1 MLDLFILM
9 MERVGLIILLA
20 FLLVNVTYFKRVLEN
35 RTQLSSKVILIIVFG
50 LFAILTN
57 FTGIEITGNQIVPS
71 NFLTHISEN
80 TSIANARTLV
90 ISVAGLVGGPSV
102 GTTVGG
108 IAGVHRFLQGSGEG
122 SFYIFSS
129 LLIGLISGLVRLLLI
144 KRQWQNKALIYALV
158 GILMESIQMI
168 FVAFFSGTDL
178 AKMIAGPMIMING
191 IGTFIFMSIINVT
204 LKQEEQAKAV
214 QAHDVLNLAAQTLP
228 YFRAGLKRESS
239 QAVAEII
246 QRYTKLAAISMTDK
260 HQILAHVGAGSD
272 HHIPELEVITELSK
286 KVLQT
291 GEMLIAHSK
300 EQIGCKNP
308 DCPLAAAIVIPL
320 FAHEQVVGT
329 LKMYFTDESKLTYV
343 EEELAEGLAT
353 IFSSQIE
360 LGEAEERSRLLKD
373 AEIKS
378 LQAQVNPHF
387 FFNAINTISALMRRD
402 TDQARSLL
410 LQLSNY
416 FRGNL
421 TGARQTKIL
430 LSQELQH
437 LAAYLQLEQARFPNR
452 YQIDVKTSDALENA
466 LIPPYAVQILV
477 ENAIK
482 HAFANRKED
491 NYVEV
496 RIFSNND
503 ALILQV
509 EDNGVGIKAD
519 LLPKLGKQAV
529 VSAKGTG
536 TALENLNRRL
546 HSLYGE
552 TGELKAENKKTGGA
566 IFTITLPLEL
576 KGGEE

>member
-214 QAHDVLNLAAQTLP
+214 QTHDVLNLAAQTLP

-291 GEMLIAHSK
+291 G
-300 EQIGCKNP
+300 
-308 DCPLAAAIVIPL
+308 
-320 FAHEQVVGT
+320 
-329 LKMYFTDESKLTYV
+329 
-343 EEELAEGLAT
+343 
-353 IFSSQIE
+353 
-360 LGEAEERSRLLKD
+360 
-373 AEIKS
+373 
-378 LQAQVNPHF
+378 
-387 FFNAINTISALMRRD
+387 
-402 TDQARSLL
+402 
-410 LQLSNY
+410 
-416 FRGNL
+416 
-421 TGARQTKIL
+421 
-430 LSQELQH
+430 
-437 LAAYLQLEQARFPNR
+437 
-452 YQIDVKTSDALENA
+452 
-466 LIPPYAVQILV
+466 
-477 ENAIK
+477 
-482 HAFANRKED
+482 
-491 NYVEV
+491 
-496 RIFSNND
+496 
-503 ALILQV
+503 
-509 EDNGVGIKAD
+509 
-519 LLPKLGKQAV
+519 
-529 VSAKGTG
+529 
-536 TALENLNRRL
+536 
-546 HSLYGE
+546 
-552 TGELKAENKKTGGA
+552 
-566 IFTITLPLEL
+566 
-576 KGGEE
+576 

>member
-20 FLLVNVTYFKRVLEN
+20 FLLVNVSYFKRVLEN
-35 RTQLSSKVILIIVFG
+35 REQFSSKVILIVVFG

-57 FTGIEITGNQIVPS
+57 FTGIEIAGNKIVPS

-102 GTTVGG
+102 GATVGG
-108 IAGVHRFLQGSGEG
+108 IAGIHRFFQGSGQG

-129 LLIGLISGLVRLLLI
+129 FLIGLVSGLIRLLLI
-144 KRQWQNKALIYALV
+144 KKQWQNKAWVYALV
-158 GILMESIQMI
+158 GILMESIQMV
-168 FVAFFSGTDL
+168 FVAFFSGPAL
-178 AKMIAGPMIMING
+178 AQMIAGPMIMING
-191 IGTFIFMSIINVT
+191 IGTFIFMSIINIT

-214 QAHDVLNLAAQTLP
+214 QTHDVLNLAAQTLP

-239 QAVAEII
+239 QAAAEII
-246 QRYTKLAAISMTDK
+246 QRYTKLAAISITDK

-272 HHIPELEVITELSK
+272 HHIPEIEVITELSK
-286 KVLQT
+286 KVLQS
-291 GEMLIAHSK
+291 GSMLIAHSK

-308 DCPLAAAIVIPL
+308 NCPLVAAIVIPL
-320 FAHEQVVGT
+320 FAHEKVVGT
-329 LKMYFTDESKLTYV
+329 LKMYFTDETKLTYV

-360 LGEAEERSRLLKD
+360 LGEAEERSQLLKD

-402 TDQARSLL
+402 TNQARSLL
-410 LQLSNY
+410 LQLSTY

-421 TGARQTKIL
+421 TGARQTKLL

-452 YQIDVKTSDALENA
+452 YQIDVKIKDELQSA
-466 LIPPYAVQILV
+466 LIPSYAVQILV

-482 HAFANRKED
+482 HAFSNRKE
-491 NYVEV
+491 
-496 RIFSNND
+496 NNHVHVTITSKKD
-503 ALILQV
+503 VLILQV
-509 EDNGVGIKAD
+509 EDNGVGIKAA
-519 LLPKLGKQAV
+519 LLSQLGKQAV
-529 VSAKGTG
+529 VSEKGTG

-546 HSLYGE
+546 HSLYGDA
-552 TGELKAENKKTGGA
+552 GQLKAENKAAGGA
-566 IFTITLPLEL
+566 VFTISLPLEL
-576 KGGEE
+576 EGGNE

>member
-144 KRQWQNKALIYALV
+144 KRQWQNKALVYALV

-214 QAHDVLNLAAQTLP
+214 QTHDVLNLAAQTLP

-308 DCPLAAAIVIPL
+308 DCPLTAAIVIPL

-509 EDNGVGIKAD
+509 EDNGIGIKAD

-529 VSAKGTG
+529 VSVKGTG